1 MAINF
6 SPGDYVIINRA
17 YVDRI
22 LPTLATV
29 SKQSRG
35 TLGNIGSNPAQV
47 SAVGIA
53 PNSASFIRVV
63 PVDTSSPLYKG
74 GQGTVVYFPDD
85 STLNNSFERTTAYL
99 DDKCSVKVFNNSGST
114 IAKGQLVY
122 QTGFDTTQQ
131 LPTVDLA
138 SGSASA
144 TASVLG
150 LVAADVANEACGSV
164 IFSGSFSG
172 LDTSLFSAVGDRVF
186 LGNSAGTIAATAG
199 TVEALVGRVLAIDV
213 TDGAISL
220 VQSLG
225 GSGGGG
231 GAQGATGLSG
241 TTGIQGNTGIAGSG
255 GTGLQ
260 GVTGLAGGDGSDG
273 NTGIQGLTGLA
284 GTDGISGDTGLQGI
298 QGATGIGGTDGGDG
312 ATGVQGDTGL
322 GVQGV
327 TGLSGADGTDGVT
340 GIQGDTGLSGGGATG
355 VQGVT
360 GIGSDG
366 VDGATGIQGLAGST
380 GIQGLTGLAA
390 GSTGLQ
396 GATGI
401 GGGGGSASAI
411 NTIRFTVGTDATT
424 DSSTSIPSG
433 ARVMFVSFDVTTAYT
448 SGTDASIGTTGD
460 ASAFVEASNITTTSI
475 ATNITFTDVD
485 GDNSV
490 VRVTLTNGGAIV
502 TGAATCIVWYAT
514 PDN

>member
-1 MAINF
+1 M
-6 SPGDYVIINRA
+6 
-17 YVDRI
+17 
-22 LPTLATV
+22 
-29 SKQSRG
+29 
-35 TLGNIGSNPAQV
+35 
-47 SAVGIA
+47 
-53 PNSASFIRVV
+53 
-63 PVDTSSPLYKG
+63 
-74 GQGTVVYFPDD
+74 
-85 STLNNSFERTTAYL
+85 
-99 DDKCSVKVFNNSGST
+99 
-114 IAKGQLVY
+114 
-122 QTGFDTTQQ
+122 
-131 LPTVDLA
+131 
-138 SGSASA
+138 
-144 TASVLG
+144 
-150 LVAADVANEACGSV
+150 AADVADGSCGSV

-186 LGNSAGTIAATAG
+186 LGNSAGTITTAAG
-199 TVEALVGRVLAIDV
+199 TVEALVGRVLAVDA

-241 TTGIQGNTGIAGSG
+241 TTGVQGSTGIAGSG
-255 GTGLQ
+255 
-260 GVTGLAGGDGSDG
+260 S
-273 NTGIQGLTGLA
+273 
-284 GTDGISGDTGLQGI
+284 TGLQGI
-298 QGATGIGGTDGGDG
+298 TGLAGSDGSDG
-312 ATGVQGDTGL
+312 ATGVQGNTGIGIQGATGL
-322 GVQGV
+322 GGSDGTNGT
-327 TGLSGADGTDGVT
+327 TGL
-340 GIQGDTGLSGGGATG
+340 QGDTGLSGGGATG

-366 VDGATGIQGLAGST
+366 ADGATGIQGLAGGT
-380 GIQGLTGLAA
+380 GIQGLTGLAG

-396 GATGI
+396 GATGV

-460 ASAFVEASNITTTSI
+460 ASAFVESSNITTTSV